1 MKTSF
6 LLVFASALILLMN
19 NNDCHSQPVQQPSV
33 GTEVGQFFPD
43 FKLPSLEGDNLL
55 SLSSFRGK
63 RVLLIQF
70 ASW

>member
-1 MKTSF
+1 MKASF
-6 LLVFASALILLMN
+6 LLVSASALILLMN
-19 NNDCHSQPVQQPSV
+19 INDCHAQPIQQRSA

-43 FKLPSLEGDNLL
+43 FRLPSLEDGSLV

-63 RVLLIQF
+63 KVLLIQF

>member
-19 NNDCHSQPVQQPSV
+19 NNDCHAQPVQQPSV

>member
-1 MKTSF
+1 MKVFF
-6 LLVFASALILLMN
+6 LLVSASALILLMN
-19 NNDCHSQPVQQPSV
+19 TNNCNAQPSQQQSV

-43 FKLPSLEGDNLL
+43 FRLPSLEDGSLV

-63 RVLLIQF
+63 KVLLIQF